1 MEFEVLINEE
11 FMQFCSDPKLNPV
24 KNKRVF
30 SLANGFENGKWRTE
44 EFNKFVW
51 DNLAETALS
60 KQERSAL
67 FNSSYSTLVE
77 AAKNLRLIDENVSGS
92 KDGFGEASELAEIV
106 LYGVMKKYYG
116 ALPVVPKIFY
126 KQNVNDNA
134 KGADSVHVVVN
145 GSEFSLWYGE
155 AKFYNSIEDARL
167 NTIIKSV
174 GNSLGLK
181 KIQKENKI
189 VTNTKDLDDL
199 VENKELL
206 QKIKDTL
213 SESTSIDMI
222 KPILNIPIL
231 LLHECEITKS
241 AKRFDEEYK
250 DKIISYH
257 KDRANAYFKKQVK
270 SLSQIDLYEKIK
282 FHLILIPVPN
292 KSDLITGFVSKAKLF
307 RA

>member
-1 MEFEVLINEE
+1 MDFEVLINEE
-11 FMQFCSDPKLNPV
+11 FMQLCSDPKLSPV
-24 KNKRVF
+24 ENKRVF

-60 KQERSAL
+60 KQERNAL
-67 FNSSYSTLVE
+67 FNNSYSTLVE
-77 AAKNLRLIDENVSGS
+77 AAKNLRLIDGKDSDSE
-92 KDGFGEASELAEIV
+92 DGFGEASELAEIV
-106 LYGVMKKYYG
+106 LYGIMKKYYG

-167 NTIIKSV
+167 NAIISSV
-174 GNSLGLK
+174 GNSLDLK

-189 VTNTKDLDDL
+189 VTNTKDLDEL
-199 VENKELL
+199 VDNKELL
-206 QKIKDTL
+206 RKIKVTL
-213 SESTSIDMI
+213 SVSNSIDEI

-241 AKRFDEEYK
+241 AKRLDDDYRK
-250 DKIISYH
+250 SIISYH

-270 SLSQIDLYEKIK
+270 KLKQIDLYEKIQ

-292 KSDLITGFVSKAKLF
+292 KSELITGFVSKAKLF